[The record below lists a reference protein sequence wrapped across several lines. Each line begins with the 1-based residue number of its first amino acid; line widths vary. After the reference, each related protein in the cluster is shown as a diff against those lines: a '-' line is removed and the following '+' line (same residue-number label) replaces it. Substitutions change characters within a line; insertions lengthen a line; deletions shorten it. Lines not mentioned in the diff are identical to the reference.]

1 MLNPSSPIVSAEAY
15 PERPSKIQLASAFLY
30 SCSGGFA
37 DATGF
42 LIAGSYAG
50 HITGNLVLLSTK
62 GASGQWLAMSRP
74 LTAIVLFIL
83 ATECGILS
91 AKYWM
96 AGLKWI
102 VFAIQCSIIC
112 SLGIGTVRHAPWF
125 DLAVVIALSLCLGIQ
140 NGVVS
145 SIDGVVVHSSYMTGT
160 ITRLLKSLSAP
171 RSFETLRQAPA
182 TLPSVDISGT
192 VIFGFMMGAI
202 CAVIAHHAVGSYSP
216 LFLCLP
222 LFAATV
228 SRSQRWQINPQPK
241 HAS

>member
-1 MLNPSSPIVSAEAY
+1 MASAEAN

-62 GASGQWLAMSRP
+62 GASGQWSAMSRP
-74 LTAIVLFIL
+74 FTAIVLFVL

-91 AKYWM
+91 AKYCIPN
-96 AGLKWI
+96 LKWI
-102 VFAIQCSIIC
+102 VFAIQCSIIGF
-112 SLGIGTVRHAPWF
+112 LGIGTVRHAPWF
-125 DLAVVIALSLCLGIQ
+125 DLAVVIVFSLCLGIQ

-145 SIDGVVVHSSYMTGT
+145 SIDGVAVHSSYMTGT
-160 ITRLLKSLSAP
+160 VTRLLKSLSAP
-171 RSFETLRQAPA
+171 HSFGTLRQAPA
-182 TLPSVDISGT
+182 TFPTVDISGT
-192 VIFGFMMGAI
+192 VIFGFLMGAI
-202 CAVIAHHAVGSYSP
+202 CAVIAYHAVGSYAP

-228 SRSQRWQINPQPK
+228 SSSRRWQIDHQPK